1 MVAIYTALLLAAPQW
16 GKHAVGLE
24 VAALE
29 DPSRPREGKPRPIQM
44 TLWYPAEKGGQED
57 LTFGDYVTLLAS
69 ELGPASPE
77 QVRETVEEHASFLR
91 DRAKMSGDEVERW
104 LARPMRAVPRAPPLT
119 GAVPLVLVAQGNGNS
134 ASDQAVLCE
143 LLASHG
149 FAVATSPSPTRITG
163 PMKDNSDIAKTAED
177 QTLDLAILAKA
188 ARERP
193 FVAKVPDRTALVG
206 HSFGARSALLYA
218 MQNGA
223 VALVSLDGG
232 IGTKT
237 GQDEL
242 RKSRFFDAARAKLP
256 ILHIYEQLDAFMA
269 PDFTLL
275 RSLPG
280 ADVRLVR
287 ATHLHHMHFT
297 TVGDA
302 AGQFPALAKVTQAD
316 ARTTQAYTDVA
327 NATVAFL
334 EAALADKRGRARID
348 RALSHV
354 GRTLS
359 VTQNA
364 PPAH

>member
-1 MVAIYTALLLAAPQW
+1 MVTFLSAALLLAALPW
-16 GKHAVGLE
+16 GSHAVGFE
-24 VAALE
+24 VTLLD

-44 TLWYPAEKGGQED
+44 SLWYPATRGGQQD

-77 QVRETVEEHASFLR
+77 QVQTTVEEHASFLR
-91 DRAKMSGDEVERW
+91 SRAKMSGDDVERW
-104 LARPMRAVPRAPPLT
+104 LARPMRAIPRAPPLAT
-119 GAVPLVLVAQGNGNS
+119 PVPLVLVAQGSGNS
-134 ASDQAVLCE
+134 ASDQALLCE

-163 PMKDNSDIAKTAED
+163 PMKDEGDIARIAED
-177 QTLDLAILAKA
+177 QALDLAVLAKA
-188 ARERP
+188 ARDRP
-193 FVAKVPDRTALVG
+193 SVAKTPARTALVA

-223 VALVSLDGG
+223 AALVSLDGG

-237 GQDEL
+237 GRDEL

-280 ADVRLVR
+280 ADLRLVR
-287 ATHLHHMHFT
+287 ATHLPHMHFT

-302 AGQFPALAKVTQAD
+302 AGRFPALAKVTQAD
-316 ARTTQAYTDVA
+316 ARTPQAYADVA

-334 EAALADKRGRARID
+334 KAALSDAPGRARID
-348 RALSHV
+348 RALSKL
-354 GRTLS
+354 GGTLS
-359 VTQNA
+359 NRQK
-364 PPAH
+364 

>member
-1 MVAIYTALLLAAPQW
+1 MIPIYVALLLAAPQW
-16 GKHAVGLE
+16 GKYAVGLE

-44 TLWYPAEKGGQED
+44 AIWYPAEKGGQQD

-77 QVRETVEEHASFLR
+77 QVQTTVEEHASFLR
-91 DRAKMSGDEVERW
+91 SRAKMSGNDVERW
-104 LARPMRAVPRAPPLT
+104 LARPMRAVPRAPALT
-119 GAVPLVLVAQGNGNS
+119 TAVPLVLVAQGSGNS
-134 ASDQAVLCE
+134 ISDQAVLCE

-149 FAVATSPSPTRITG
+149 FTVATSPSPTRITG
-163 PMKDNSDIAKTAED
+163 PMKDEGDIAKTAED
-177 QTLDLAILAKA
+177 QALDLAILAKA

-193 FVAKVPDRTALVG
+193 FVAKDRTALVA

-223 VALVSLDGG
+223 AALVSLDGG

-280 ADVRLVR
+280 ADLRLVR

-302 AGQFPALAKVTQAD
+302 VGKFPALAKVTHAD
-316 ARTTQAYTDVA
+316 AWTPQAYSDVSG
-327 NATVAFL
+327 ATVAFL
-334 EAALADKRGRARID
+334 EAAFAEAPKARID
-348 RALSHV
+348 RALSHL
-354 GRTLS
+354 GNNLTPTKKS
-359 VTQNA
+359 A
-364 PPAH
+364 AAH